1 MKISISTGIIFTVLA
16 FSVPTLASE
25 TTKFIC
31 DNGENFKIAYPDDDT
46 AIMEYHD
53 ELLMLKN
60 VISASGARYIGEGWQ
75 WWGRGL
81 DNGEL
86 SVLIGDE
93 TIASSQGT
101 ECILDDEKRY

>member
-1 MKISISTGIIFTVLA
+1 MKISIATSIIFAALA
-16 FSVPTLASE
+16 FSAPALASK

-31 DNGENFKIAYPDDDT
+31 DNGETFKIAYPDKDT
-46 AIMEYHD
+46 AIMEYYG
-53 ELLMLKN
+53 ELLILKN
-60 VISASGARYIGEGWQ
+60 VVSASGARYIGEGWQ

-101 ECILDDEKRY
+101 ECIADEEKQ